1 MSGILFLYLII
12 LNLSFYGTIFLKMLE
27 FLSAGAE
34 LNKCLILIKTLLVL
48 LVNVTQIIEII
59 NL

>member
-12 LNLSFYGTIFLKMLE
+12 LDLSFYGTIFLKMLE

-34 LNKCLILIKTLLVL
+34 LDKCSILIKNAVDFTC
-48 LVNVTQIIEII
+48 
-59 NL
+59 

>member
-12 LNLSFYGTIFLKMLE
+12 LNLSFYGKVFLKILE

-34 LNKCLILIKTLLVL
+34 LSKCSILIKTLLIL
-48 LVNVTQIIEII
+48 LVNDVQIIEII